1 MSKYDVDLT
10 LYFVG
15 PRPHHYD
22 YSHGYDEDDYSHDE
36 TDWAEEDGEDDYDEE
51 DVEYDDGLYEY
62 YYDPFPEYD
71 HYPYGCYD
79 APAFPQPLGRHEVA

>member
-1 MSKYDVDLT
+1 MSRCDVNVN
-10 LYFVG
+10 LYFF
-15 PRPHHYD
+15 RPSAMQANYYD
-22 YSHGYDEDDYSHDE
+22 YDQDDYEPDYTE
-36 TDWAEEDGEDDYDEE
+36 WEEEDYEV

-79 APAFPQPLGRHEVA
+79 APAFPQPFPRHELA